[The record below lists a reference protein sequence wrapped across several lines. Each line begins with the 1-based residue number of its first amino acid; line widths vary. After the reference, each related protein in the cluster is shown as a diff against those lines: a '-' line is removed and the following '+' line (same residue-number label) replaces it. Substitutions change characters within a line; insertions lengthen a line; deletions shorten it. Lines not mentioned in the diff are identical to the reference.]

1 VVGTEVGEGCSWRF
15 FLMRPCE
22 VEPFDKNLG
31 KLRCRGKREK
41 DGEDGG
47 EDGGWKKKSVRRR

>member
-1 VVGTEVGEGCSWRF
+1 VVTFKEVLSPATHLEIVVGTE
-15 FLMRPCE
+15 
-22 VEPFDKNLG
+22 FDDG
-31 KLRCRGKREK
+31 DD